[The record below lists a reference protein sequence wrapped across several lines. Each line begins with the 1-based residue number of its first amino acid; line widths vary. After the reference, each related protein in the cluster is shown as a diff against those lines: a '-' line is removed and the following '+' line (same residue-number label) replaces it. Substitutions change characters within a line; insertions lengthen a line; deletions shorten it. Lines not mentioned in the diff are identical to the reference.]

1 MHANRE
7 RLPEER
13 SFGRLWLPMAL
24 LGAAMLAAAIWF
36 RVAGLLGESM
46 WLDEAYSAY
55 AASKGFDFL
64 WHVVPRYETHPPFYY
79 SLLRLWTLLWGDSL
93 GGLRSLGIVCG
104 IATLPVIL
112 LAARE
117 MARLLRFDSKRTAW
131 LMLAALALAAF
142 SQSLVE
148 MSREVRPYPVLI
160 LVYATTIFAI
170 LRLGRQMRD
179 GDGVAGGA
187 YLLYLA
193 DLTATL
199 WLHNLGPLYALA
211 LGIAMAA
218 LVLRPGLDRRDRL
231 WLAGGHL
238 AVALAWL
245 PALLILIDQAP
256 TWVSSTW
263 LKFDWDKMESR
274 LAVLYAVQGRSYEI
288 VAALLALLAMVALIA
303 TKGGWRIALALA
315 ALAFVPVALSI
326 GLSLWVA
333 PVFIMRTMT
342 AVSVPAALLLAVGAT
357 GLRGLWRWPAMGAL
371 LLIVSQLIVM
381 DIHARRGGAMQ
392 DWYGTVRWLDQR
404 FRPGDIV
411 YAYPNEGALPFDYA
425 VRDLKLKLPSRSVPT
440 PIPSLDVGGWHPTGS
455 RGVVSLPR
463 DRLRAIARSP
473 QAGAVPTIWLLR
485 LGPWAYDKGDVFL
498 DELSHDRARVGHWKS
513 GPIDIIGLRR
523 RDLPPVAASQQ
534 PQP

>member
-1 MHANRE
+1 MHANKE
-7 RLPEER
+7 TLSEQR
-13 SFGRLWLPMAL
+13 SWLSAAL
-24 LGAAMLAAAIWF
+24 LAAIMLAAAIWF
-36 RVAGLLGESM
+36 RAKGLLGESM
-46 WLDEAYSAY
+46 WLDEAYSGY

-64 WHVVPRYETHPPFYY
+64 WRVVPRYETHPPFYY

-93 GGLRSLGIVCG
+93 GGLRSLGLVCG

-117 MARLLRFDSKRTAW
+117 MARLLRFDARRAMW
-131 LMLAALALAAF
+131 LLLAALALAAF

-170 LRLGRQMRD
+170 LRLGRQVRD
-179 GDGVAGGA
+179 GGGVPGLC

-193 DLTATL
+193 GLTATL

-211 LGIAMAA
+211 LGIAAAA
-218 LVLRPGLDRRDRL
+218 LVLRPGLDRRDWL

-245 PALLILIDQAP
+245 PALLILMDQAP

-263 LKFDWDKMESR
+263 LKFSWDMMEPR
-274 LAVLYAVQGRSYEI
+274 LAVLYAVQGRSYE
-288 VAALLALLAMVALIA
+288 VAALLLALLAIGALVRIE
-303 TKGGWRIALALA
+303 GGWRIALALV
-315 ALAFVPVALSI
+315 ALALVPVALSI
-326 GLSLWVA
+326 GLSLLVA

-342 AVSVPAALLLAVGAT
+342 AVSVPAVLLLATGAAAQ
-357 GLRGLWRWPAMGAL
+357 RGLWRWPAVGAL
-371 LLIVSQLIVM
+371 LLILSQLIVM

-392 DWYGTVRWLDQR
+392 DWYGTVRWLNQR
-404 FRPGDIV
+404 FRPGDMV
-411 YAYPNEGALPFDYA
+411 YAYPNEGALPFNYA
-425 VRDLKLKLPSRSVPT
+425 VRDLRLRLPSRPVPT
-440 PIPSLDVGGWHPTGS
+440 AVPSLDAGGWNPTGS

-463 DRLRAIARSP
+463 DRLHAIARGP
-473 QAGAVPTIWLLR
+473 EAEAVPTIWLLR
-485 LGPWAYDKGDVFL
+485 LGPWAYDKGDIFL
-498 DELSHDRARVGHWKS
+498 DELSWNRVPVGRWKS

-523 RDLPPVAASQQ
+523 RGLIPPSPSGEGAGVGQ
-534 PQP
+534 